1 MSRYIV
7 FLVDF
12 FRQIMR
18 AMNGEV
24 HVFGVEATVLDGNQL
39 ALPAGERR
47 AVALFMR
54 QKKGTDHDW
63 DLAEKTMSEAGWGNI
78 KHVLAKRITLKGLN
92 GKAPLFTDCYED
104 ALVNGS
110 ALLVYQDIEVSGESS
125 SPSTS

>member
-1 MSRYIV
+1 
-7 FLVDF
+7 
-12 FRQIMR
+12 MR
-18 AMNGEV
+18 AINSEV
-24 HVFGVEATVLDGNQL
+24 HVFGVKATALDGNQL

-63 DLAEKTMSEAGWGNI
+63 GLAEKTMSEEGWGNI
-78 KHVLAKRITLKGLN
+78 KHVLAKRITLTGLN
-92 GKAPLFTDCYED
+92 GKDPVLTDCYED
-104 ALVNGS
+104 ALAGGI